1 MAEGVIPALAL
12 RPAVRRLGFVAPAV
26 LRSWPSIVLLLVL
39 GPAAFYAL
47 VARNAVT
54 GVKRGSDFASFW
66 EGGRH
71 VIHGLSPYPALDSLP
86 AVADRITFVPFVY
99 PAPAAFAMGPL
110 SVLPFAVADTLFF
123 VLILGS
129 VALALRVLGVT
140 DWRCYA
146 AAFAALPVMAGVA
159 VGSLSTLLL
168 LGAAVA
174 WRYRSTTWRL
184 GVVVAALIVAKLFLW
199 PVWIWLVYTR
209 RLKAAAVSAA
219 LGLTSTL
226 GAWAAIHFAGL
237 HDYPGLLSRMTELVG
252 TQSYSPYALV
262 RSLGASGSAAQAL
275 VLVAAAALVAFA
287 ARRIPAVRAEEGSFV
302 LALGLALFLT
312 PILWPH
318 YLALVFVPIALSRK
332 TFSVWWLCPLLFWFD
347 GAGWSYGH
355 PVQIA
360 PFLCIAAVPFVLALR
375 NAR

>member
-1 MAEGVIPALAL
+1 
-12 RPAVRRLGFVAPAV
+12 
-26 LRSWPSIVLLLVL
+26 
-39 GPAAFYAL
+39 
-47 VARNAVT
+47 
-54 GVKRGSDFASFW
+54 
-66 EGGRH
+66 
-71 VIHGLSPYPALDSLP
+71 
-86 AVADRITFVPFVY
+86 
-99 PAPAAFAMGPL
+99 
-110 SVLPFAVADTLFF
+110 
-123 VLILGS
+123 
-129 VALALRVLGVT
+129 
-140 DWRCYA
+140 
-146 AAFAALPVMAGVA
+146 
-159 VGSLSTLLL
+159 
-168 LGAAVA
+168 
-174 WRYRSTTWRL
+174 
-184 GVVVAALIVAKLFLW
+184 
-199 PVWIWLVYTR
+199 
-209 RLKAAAVSAA
+209 
-219 LGLTSTL
+219 
-226 GAWAAIHFAGL
+226 
-237 HDYPGLLSRMTELVG
+237 MTELVG